1 MFAAPGSLQG
11 GESRGSRCNITGWVR
26 VRTMAV
32 QKGPLVDVNALLDW
46 CSIEVHHVLHH
57 LDGRVE
63 PSKLLFEAGG
73 GGALIQNTPPE
84 VVGGSCIA
92 SSITI
97 ASLDIAS

>member
-1 MFAAPGSLQG
+1 MG
-11 GESRGSRCNITGWVR
+11 
-26 VRTMAV
+26 TMAV
-32 QKGPLVDVNALLDW
+32 QKGPSVGVNALLDW
-46 CSIEVHHVLHH
+46 CNIEELGRGVHHVLHH

-73 GGALIQNTPPE
+73 GGALVQNTSPE

-92 SSITI
+92 SCITI